1 MIDNK
6 YLKIKEFPL
15 FIKILIVG
23 VPIVLSLYLFFYLQ
37 KLKVYKRIQKDIKT
51 TEYELTK
58 AREITVNV
66 RLPEE
71 KEKENWEG
79 INMRVE
85 KIPSEIDVLGL
96 MEDISR
102 LETTHN
108 ISDAALSKIRVS
120 PVFNSQFHR
129 LKVDDILLK
138 ISFLCKYRDLA
149 YFIKEVGTLPHGA
162 VIESL
167 EMRTASHPLISAEV
181 QIRPVG
187 MEKR

>member
-15 FIKILIVG
+15 VIKILIVG

-71 KEKENWEG
+71 KEKENFR
-79 INMRVE
+79 ICH
-85 KIPSEIDVLGL
+85 L
-96 MEDISR
+96 
-102 LETTHN
+102 
-108 ISDAALSKIRVS
+108 VS
-120 PVFNSQFHR
+120 
-129 LKVDDILLK
+129 
-138 ISFLCKYRDLA
+138 
-149 YFIKEVGTLPHGA
+149 
-162 VIESL
+162 
-167 EMRTASHPLISAEV
+167 
-181 QIRPVG
+181 
-187 MEKR
+187 